1 LTKGGKRDYYQF
13 ISNEKES
20 DMIEL
25 GSKTAKHLYEIGTDN
40 GRIEV
45 HAHNR
50 SQAERIAEKAG
61 YVVRDV
67 NMVG

>member
-1 LTKGGKRDYYQF
+1 MSK
-13 ISNEKES
+13 
-20 DMIEL
+20 L
-25 GSKTAKHLYEIGTDN
+25 GSETAKHLYEIGTAN

-45 HAHNR
+45 QANNR

>member
-1 LTKGGKRDYYQF
+1 
-13 ISNEKES
+13 
-20 DMIEL
+20 MIEL